1 MGFLKSNMLKVV
13 EWVDNTPG
21 TLVHKFES
29 SDRYAIMKGSELI
42 VRPAQAAIFVY
53 RGAIEDVF
61 TEGNWKLDEGA
72 TPLLTQAA
80 NWKYAWENPKQID
93 VYFVNLKQFT
103 GLKWGTTN
111 PVMLPDKDFGM
122 IRVMG
127 HGEFAFHVC
136 KPQLFM
142 REYFGTLKSC
152 TTEQIKE
159 YLKSIILMELTDLMG
174 ECEIPALQLAANYRE
189 LGDTTRDKACEKF
202 GKLGLAVDEVLIKN
216 LKLPESVEKAMD
228 QRTALGV
235 IGDKMGAYAQY
246 ESVQAMR
253 DAAKNP
259 GAGGA
264 FAAMGVGL
272 GAGARV
278 GAGFAAGIDAATAPA
293 KKTEKCLKCGAEMA
307 EGAKFCPECG
317 EKNLGVGK
325 TACVKCG
332 AAVDLNA
339 KFCPDCGAAMTA
351 VCPKCGA
358 SLKAKAKFCPECGA
372 KIK

>member
-1 MGFLKSNMLKVV
+1 MGFLKKNMLKVV

-21 TLVHKFES
+21 MLVHKFES

-61 TEGNWKLDEGA
+61 TEGHWKLDEGA

-80 NWKYAWENPKQID
+80 NWKYVWENPKQID

-136 KPQLFM
+136 NPQLFM

-152 TTEQIKE
+152 TTEQIKD

-202 GKLGLAVDEVLIKN
+202 GKIGLAVDEVLIKN

-293 KKTEKCLKCGAEMA
+293 KKTEKCSKCGAAMA

-325 TACVKCG
+325 TSCVKCG
-332 AAVDLNA
+332 AAVDSNA

-358 SLKAKAKFCPECGA
+358 SLKTKAKFCPECGA